1 MKWQSMLTVF
11 KINQRKLIF
20 ILAILFGMDSP
31 VQAYFTTD
39 GQNVINRETGDIVQ
53 LRGIGLGGWLLP
65 EGYMWGIRKLN
76 RPRHF
81 EAAIEDLIGSRN
93 AAKFWDLYYTN
104 FVTREDIGIMKSFG
118 VNTLRVP
125 LLFSMLQ
132 PRDEQSL
139 KAPFVYDENKFSYLD
154 NFVE

>member
-1 MKWQSMLTVF
+1 
-11 KINQRKLIF
+11 
-20 ILAILFGMDSP
+20 
-31 VQAYFTTD
+31 
-39 GQNVINRETGDIVQ
+39 
-53 LRGIGLGGWLLP
+53 
-65 EGYMWGIRKLN
+65 MWGRRKLN

-81 EAAIEDLIGSRN
+81 ETAIEDLIGSRN

-104 FVTREDIGIMKSFG
+104 FVTREDIKIIKSFG
-118 VNTLRVP
+118 VNTLRVS
-125 LLFSMLQ
+125 LLASMLQ